1 MLPGGGMLM
10 AELSRRGLGIA
21 VVGFVLNLPWEVLQM
36 SLYAA
41 PGTAFIPAVRSHVGP
56 ALVDAL
62 IILAIYGVGALL
74 FGGPRW
80 TLGMGPRRWGFLLAA
95 GALAAMGI
103 EWRALNLTG
112 AWAYAP
118 AMPRVPGVGVGL
130 LPLLQMLLLPAAS
143 LISVPA
149 ILHRWAS
156 RRRLRSPRTG
166 AGPAG
171 PSCRGAFPSAL
182 VVVGAF
188 VLAAA
193 ATATSAQAAGLAA
206 PLSLGQLK
214 LGHALQGEKAR
225 DEIHRL
231 HGKAIPFRDALVAH
245 YEGAGGVAMLY
256 VSEAGDEE
264 MARQQVEQMT
274 ARIRPGDGAFTH
286 LRERIQGGITVYS
299 SLGQGQVH
307 YYFRRGVRVI
317 WVAAD
322 APVARSAL
330 ADALRIYP

>member
-1 MLPGGGMLM
+1 MV
-10 AELSRRGLGIA
+10 ELSRRGAGI
-21 VVGFVLNLPWEVLQM
+21 VLVGFVLNLPWEVLQM

-56 ALVDAL
+56 ALVDAS
-62 IILAIYGVGALL
+62 IALAIYGIGALL

-95 GALAAMGI
+95 GALAAVGI

-118 AMPRVPGVGVGL
+118 AMPRVPGLGVGL

-166 AGPAG
+166 VGPAG
-171 PSCRGAFPSAL
+171 PRCCRGAFPSAL
-182 VVVGAF
+182 VVAGTF
-188 VLAAA
+188 VLTAA
-193 ATATSAQAAGLAA
+193 ATATSAQAVGLAA

-231 HGKAIPFRDALVAH
+231 HGKTIPFRDAVVAH

-256 VSEAGDEE
+256 VSEAGDEG

-274 ARIRPGDGAFTH
+274 ARIRPGNGAFTH
-286 LRERIQGGITVYS
+286 LRERIQEGITVYS
-299 SLGQGQVH
+299 ALGQGQVH
-307 YYFRRGVRVI
+307 YYFRRGPRVI

-322 APVARSAL
+322 APVARGAL
-330 ADALRIYP
+330 ADALRTYP